1 MDGRCYWSG
10 SRPTCRGVP
19 VILELQDHYR
29 WDSVHQMFVLLE
41 DDPGLVDVKP
51 QRVDV
56 QAARIHAGWELMT
69 TVTLDEINAQPGV
82 IDVWIR
88 TDAD

>member
-1 MDGRCYWSG
+1 
-10 SRPTCRGVP
+10 
-19 VILELQDHYR
+19 VIDELEDHYR
-29 WDSVHQMFVLLE
+29 WDPVHQVFVLLE

-56 QAARIHAGWELMT
+56 QAARMAAGWVLMT
-69 TVTLDEINAQPGV
+69 TVQTEANAQPAV

-88 TDAD
+88 TTPDDFPVK

>member
-1 MDGRCYWSG
+1 
-10 SRPTCRGVP
+10 
-19 VILELQDHYR
+19 VIQQLEDHYR
-29 WDSVHQMFVLLE
+29 WDPVHHVFVLLE

-56 QAARIHAGWELMT
+56 QAARVAAGWELMT
-69 TVTLDEINAQPGV
+69 TVQTEANAQPAV

-88 TDAD
+88 TTQQDPLVD